1 MRFFFLT
8 IVILLSS
15 WLIYI
20 KHKLSAYDIE
30 VKRQTAE
37 IKSSN
42 GVDIH
47 YRYTPQSFFPH
58 HPSARGSQAWIKNIK
73 STLSLVE
80 TFLSK
85 YPSQVIGK
93 NLSAIFLLGTLEFDG
108 KSYGGT
114 YIGSA
119 IYVSTGAFYRYSDVS
134 LLGVMHAEFSSIL
147 FHNYK
152 FPKKEWEA
160 VNRPG
165 WQYVGRGLDMLERA
179 DSYDRTDELRQNG
192 FLEGYSQASVEED
205 FNVFVEWAFTK
216 PHRLRDLASKY
227 VRIQKKYQLVVE
239 FYKSINPK
247 IDIANAPAERGQKA
261 SP

>member
-1 MRFFFLT
+1 MKFFFLT

-30 VKRQTAE
+30 VKRQSVE
-37 IKSSN
+37 IKNSY
-42 GVDIH
+42 GVDVH
-47 YRYTPQSFFPH
+47 YRYTPESFFPQH
-58 HPSARGSQAWIKNIK
+58 RLGRGSQAWITNIK
-73 STLSLVE
+73 STLPIVE

-85 YPSQVIGK
+85 YPRQVIDK

-152 FPKKEWEA
+152 FPKHEWET
-160 VNRPG
+160 VNKPNWR
-165 WQYVGRGLDMLERA
+165 YVGSGFDMLGRA
-179 DSYDRTDELRQNG
+179 DLYDRTDELLQNG
-192 FLEGYSQASVEED
+192 FLEGYSQASLEED
-205 FNVFVEWAFTK
+205 FNKFAAWAFTK
-216 PHRLRDLASKY
+216 PDRLRKLASKY
-227 VRIQKKYQLVVE
+227 ERVRTKYQLVIK
-239 FYKSINPK
+239 FYESIDPR
-247 IDIANAPAERGQKA
+247 IDIPRIILDTEGG
-261 SP
+261 